1 MRRHNAGSCEET
13 QGKTR
18 MTNRSVRRAF
28 PLAVLALCITAGAS
42 FAQDWPTKPITA
54 VVPLGA
60 GSASDII
67 TRVVMDQVGRQLGQP
82 IVVENR
88 PGAGGTI
95 GANAVAKS
103 SPDGYTILA
112 YGALNT
118 AHAMHAK
125 LPYDT
130 FKDLTPV
137 ISLGQQPLVVVTS
150 PGKGYKTLKAMVAAG
165 KAKPGSLNY
174 SSVGVGSASHFGAAR
189 LMVAAGF
196 DAQHLPFKGAAD
208 AVTDVVAD
216 RSDFSVQLTATTLP
230 LIRDGKLVPLA
241 VSAHKRIP
249 ALPDTPTTIELGLP
263 PESVYPFYTGI
274 YVPANTPSAIID
286 RLHREITKALE
297 APAVQERFKTLG
309 VQPMPGTQAEFTK
322 FFHDDVN
329 ATVALAKAAK
339 IQPQ

>member
-1 MRRHNAGSCEET
+1 MKIRSIRRALSHAVFALCLTAGS
-13 QGKTR
+13 
-18 MTNRSVRRAF
+18 
-28 PLAVLALCITAGAS
+28 ALT
-42 FAQDWPTKPITA
+42 QDWPTKPITA

-67 TRVVMDQVGRQLGQP
+67 TRVVMDQVGKQLGQP
-82 IVVENR
+82 VVVENR
-88 PGAGGTI
+88 PGAAGTI
-95 GANAVAKS
+95 GANMVAKS
-103 SPDGYTILA
+103 SPDGYTLLA

-118 AHAMHAK
+118 AHAVRAK

-130 FKDLTPV
+130 FKDFTPV
-137 ISLGQQPLVVVTS
+137 ISLGQQPLVIVTS
-150 PGKGYKTLKAMVAAG
+150 PGKGYKTLKDMIAAA
-165 KAKPGSLNY
+165 KAKPGTLNF

-189 LMVAAGF
+189 LMTTGGF
-196 DAQHLPFKGAAD
+196 EAQHLPFKGAAE

-230 LIRDGKLVPLA
+230 LIKDGKLVPLA

-249 ALPDTPTTIELGLP
+249 SLPDTPTTIELGLAQ
-263 PESVYPFYTGI
+263 ESVYPFYTGV
-274 YVPANTPSAIID
+274 YVPANTPKAVVD
-286 RLHREITKALE
+286 RLYREVAKALE
-297 APAVQERFKTLG
+297 APAVQARFATLG
-309 VQPMPGTQAEFTK
+309 VQPMPGSQAEFTK

>member
-1 MRRHNAGSCEET
+1 MSLVRIRRLSSIILLASSCF
-13 QGKTR
+13 
-18 MTNRSVRRAF
+18 AAA
-28 PLAVLALCITAGAS
+28 PAC
-42 FAQDWPTKPITA
+42 AQDWPSRPITA
-54 VVPLGA
+54 IVPLGA
-60 GSASDII
+60 GSASDIVA
-67 TRVVMDQVGRQLGQP
+67 RVVMDQVSKQVGQS

-103 SPDGYTILA
+103 AADGYTILI

-118 AHAMHAK
+118 AHAMHSK

-130 FKDLTPV
+130 FSDFIPL
-137 ISLGQQPLVVVTS
+137 ISIGQQPLVIVTS
-150 PGKGYKTLKAMVAAG
+150 PGKGYKTLTDMIAAG

-174 SSVGVGSASHFGAAR
+174 SSVGVGSASHFGAER
-189 LMVAAGF
+189 LRTAGGF
-196 DAQHLPFKGAAD
+196 EAQHLPFKGAAE

-230 LIRDGKLVPLA
+230 LIKDGKLVPLA

-249 ALPDTPTTIELGLP
+249 SLPDTPTTIELGLP
-263 PESVYPFYTGI
+263 PESVYPFYTG
-274 YVPANTPSAIID
+274 VFLPAKTPQPIVD
-286 RLHREITKALE
+286 RLHREIAKALE
-297 APAVQERFKTLG
+297 APAVQARFAQLG
-309 VQPMPGTQAEFTK
+309 VQPMPGNQAEFTK

-339 IQPQ
+339 IQAQ

>member
-1 MRRHNAGSCEET
+1 MNI
-13 QGKTR
+13 
-18 MTNRSVRRAF
+18 RSIWRASQ
-28 PLAVLALCITAGAS
+28 LAVLALCLCAGAAL
-42 FAQDWPTKPITA
+42 AQDWPAKPIT
-54 VVPLGA
+54 VIVPLGA

-67 TRVVMDQVGRQLGQP
+67 TRLVMDQVSKQVGQP
-82 IVVENR
+82 VVVENR

-103 SPDGYTILA
+103 APDGYTILA

-130 FKDLTPV
+130 FADFIPV
-137 ISLGQQPLVVVTS
+137 ISLGQQPLVIVTS
-150 PGKGYKTLKAMVAAG
+150 PGKGYKTLKDMIAAG

-174 SSVGVGSASHFGAAR
+174 SSVGVGSASHFGAER
-189 LMVAAGF
+189 LRTSAGF
-196 DAQHLPFKGAAD
+196 EAQHIPFKGAAD
-208 AVTDVVAD
+208 AVTDVVAE

-230 LIRDGKLVPLA
+230 LIKDGKLVPLA
-241 VSAHKRIP
+241 VSAHKRISS
-249 ALPDTPTTIELGLP
+249 LPNTPTTVELGLP

-274 YVPANTPSAIID
+274 YVPAKTPQAVVD
-286 RLHREITKALE
+286 RLHREIVKALD
-297 APAVQERFKTLG
+297 APLVRERFAQLG
-309 VQPMPGTQAEFTK
+309 VQPMPGSQAEFAK

>member
-1 MRRHNAGSCEET
+1 
-13 QGKTR
+13 
-18 MTNRSVRRAF
+18 MTNRSVRRTF
-28 PLAVLALCITAGAS
+28 PLAVFALCITAGAAL
-42 FAQDWPTKPITA
+42 AQDWPTRPITA

-88 PGAGGTI
+88 PGAAGTI

-103 SPDGYTILA
+103 ASDGYTILA

-130 FKDLTPV
+130 FKDLVPV
-137 ISLGQQPLVVVTS
+137 ISLGQQPLVIVTS
-150 PGKGYKTLKAMVAAG
+150 PGKGYKTLNDMIAAG

-189 LMVAAGF
+189 LMVAGGF
-196 DAQHLPFKGAAD
+196 DAQHLPFKGAAE

-216 RSDFSVQLTATTLP
+216 RSDFSVQLTATTLAADQGRQARAARGQRAKSHP
-230 LIRDGKLVPLA
+230 GAAGYADHDRARAAAGIGLSVLHRRLCAGETP
-241 VSAHKRIP
+241 P
-249 ALPDTPTTIELGLP
+249 AI
-263 PESVYPFYTGI
+263 V
-274 YVPANTPSAIID
+274 D
-286 RLHREITKALE
+286 RLHREIAKALE
-297 APAVQERFKTLG
+297 APRCSARFARWAFSRCPARRPT
-309 VQPMPGTQAEFTK
+309 FTT
-322 FFHDDVN
+322 FFHDDVDS
-329 ATVALAKAAK
+329 TVALAKAAK

>member
-1 MRRHNAGSCEET
+1 MRI
-13 QGKTR
+13 
-18 MTNRSVRRAF
+18 RSIRRALS
-28 PLAVLALCITAGAS
+28 LAAAFALSVSAGAAI
-42 FAQDWPTKPITA
+42 AQDWPTKPITA

-60 GSASDII
+60 GSASDIVA
-67 TRVVMDQVGRQLGQP
+67 RVVMDQVSKQIGQP
-82 IVVENR
+82 VVVENR

-95 GANAVAKS
+95 GANAVAKAA
-103 SPDGYTILA
+103 PDGYTVLI

-118 AHAMHAK
+118 AHAMHTK

-130 FKDLTPV
+130 IKDFIPV
-137 ISLGQQPLVVVTS
+137 ISLGQQPLVIVTS
-150 PGKGYKTLKAMVAAG
+150 PGKGYKTLKDMIAAG

-174 SSVGVGSASHFGAAR
+174 SSVGVGSASHFGAER
-189 LMVAAGF
+189 LRVAGGF
-196 DAQHLPFKGAAD
+196 EAQHLPFKGAAD

-230 LIRDGKLVPLA
+230 LIKDGKLVPLA

-263 PESVYPFYTGI
+263 PESVYPFYTGV
-274 YVPANTPSAIID
+274 YVPANTPKAVVD
-286 RLHREITKALE
+286 RLYREIAKALE
-297 APAVQERFKTLG
+297 APAVQARFATLG
-309 VQPMPGTQAEFTK
+309 VQPMPGSQAEFTK